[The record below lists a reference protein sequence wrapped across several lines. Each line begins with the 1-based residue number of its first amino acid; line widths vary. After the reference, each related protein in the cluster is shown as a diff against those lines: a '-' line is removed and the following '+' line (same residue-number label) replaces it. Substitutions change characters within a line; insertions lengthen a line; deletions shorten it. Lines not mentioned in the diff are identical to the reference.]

1 MIDLQRYVIANAYGL
16 EPQLNVLQEE
26 CAELI
31 QAISKYRRDG
41 ITLASVPSGLIEE
54 IADVEIMLGQMR
66 ILLGEHV
73 DREIDNRKDEKI
85 RRQIHRIQSEDNEN
99 ETSEPI

>member
-1 MIDLQRYVIANAYGL
+1 
-16 EPQLNVLQEE
+16 
-26 CAELI
+26 
-31 QAISKYRRDG
+31 
-41 ITLASVPSGLIEE
+41 
-54 IADVEIMLGQMR
+54 MLGQMR

-85 RRQIHRIQSEDNEN
+85 RRQIHRIQSEDKEN

>member
-1 MIDLQRYVIANAYGL
+1 MIDLQLYVIANAYGL
-16 EPQLNVLQEE
+16 EPQLNFLQDE
-26 CAELI
+26 CSELI
-31 QAISKYRRDG
+31 QEISKYRRDG
-41 ITLASVPSGLIEE
+41 ITLDSVPSGLIEE

-85 RRQIHRIQSEDNEN
+85 RRQIHRIQSEDNKN
-99 ETSEPI
+99 ETSKPI